1 MRTPHKINSR
11 RISVVI
17 PTYNRGSILADT
29 LRMLLRQDYDDYEII
44 VVDQSPKCSPEV
56 EEVIA
61 AVPEKIRYL
70 RLNVPNLPSARNAGV
85 RAATGDIIAFIDDD
99 VEIGRDYLKTHARH
113 YDDRLVG
120 GVTGVT
126 LSRVNTCTDVQIQA
140 TLRAHEARL
149 VLEDGRAHLSWMV
162 GGNTSYRK
170 DAIVAAGMSDERFFG
185 GACAEDADLSVRVRH
200 LGFVLLFD
208 PDIHL
213 VHLEAPTGG
222 CENRSSSETKE
233 TERLLLYAYFLLKNR
248 RIIGTAPVLRALLGA
263 YRRFALT
270 RRTLLGGPIVILEK
284 QFTFLKSLRRALSCV
299 ADSRLPVVE

>member
-1 MRTPHKINSR
+1 MPPEITSR

-17 PTYNRGSILADT
+17 PTYNRGSILSDT
-29 LRMLLRQDYDDYEII
+29 LRMVLRQDYDDYEII

-70 RLNVPNLPSARNAGV
+70 RLHVPNLPAARNAGV

-99 VEIGRDYLKTHARH
+99 VEIGPEYLKTHVRH
-113 YDDRLVG
+113 YEDHLVG

-126 LSRVNTCTDVQIQA
+126 LSPLNTRTDDQIQA
-140 TLRAHEARL
+140 TLRAFEARL
-149 VLEDGRAHLSWMV
+149 VLGNGRAHLSWMV
-162 GGNTSYRK
+162 GCNSSYRK
-170 DAIVAAGMSDERFFG
+170 GAIVAAGMSDERFSG

-200 LGFVLLFD
+200 LGYVLLFD

-222 CENRSSSETKE
+222 CENRSNSETKE
-233 TERLLLYAYFLLKNR
+233 TERLLQYAYHLLKNR
-248 RIIGTAPVLRALLGA
+248 KIIGTMTVMGALIRY
-263 YRRFALT
+263 YRRFAVT
-270 RRTLLGGPIVILEK
+270 RRALRGGPAVVLK
-284 QFTFLKSLRRALSCV
+284 KTFTFLKSVRRVLLCV
-299 ADSRLPVVE
+299 ADKALPLAE